1 MKFKQY
7 KDGSCDI
14 IFSWKEIFILLRK
27 RKLHLSSVGLRHFGN
42 VLMKMVIDWNV
53 NLPENV
59 KKMETNDGTVIEGTI
74 ATPNDKRDSDTE

>member
-7 KDGSCDI
+7 RDGSCDI

-27 RKLHLSSVGLRHFGN
+27 RKLHLSPLGLRHFGN
-42 VLMKMVIDWNV
+42 VLMRLVIEWNV

-59 KKMETNDGTVIEGTI
+59 RNQETNSQSVIEGTI
-74 ATPNDKRDSDTE
+74 ATPDNKRDSDTE

>member
-59 KKMETNDGTVIEGTI
+59 QKLETNDGSVIEGTI
-74 ATPNDKRDSDTE
+74 ATSNNKRDSDTE